1 MKRSLISLLIN
12 REMQIKSTMT
22 CHFTPVRVTIIKHTH
37 THAHTQ
43 NNKYWCGCGE
53 KIILEP
59 VSGMAKWCDH
69 CEKYEG

>member
-37 THAHTQ
+37 TQIT
-43 NNKYWCGCGE
+43 NIGVVVK
-53 KIILEP
+53 K
-59 VSGMAKWCDH
+59 K
-69 CEKYEG
+69 

>member
-12 REMQIKSTMT
+12 RERQIKTTMT
-22 CHFTPVRVTIIKHTH
+22 CHFTPVRMTIIKHTH
-37 THAHTQ
+37 T
-43 NNKYWCGCGE
+43 NNNIGVVVEK

-69 CEKYEG
+69 YEKYEG